1 MNKMNLPEEQLR
13 SWRLRQ
19 PSARLKDR
27 IFHTPASSHTLK
39 LDIVWTIRWLA
50 PAAACLMLAVGTFSY
65 RGHLSGALTEES
77 FAPTGSLEVVMQRL
91 SGDYQSPHNS
101 FATVTFGWTNRNG
114 STSSNSS
121 FLPGK
126 LN

>member
-1 MNKMNLPEEQLR
+1 MNLPEEQLR

-19 PSARLKDR
+19 PSAGLKYR
-27 IFHTPASSHTLK
+27 IFHEPRAETTVK

-50 PAAACLMLAVGTFSY
+50 PVAACLMLAVGTISY
-65 RGHLSGALTEES
+65 RGHISEVSAAES
-77 FAPTGSLEVVMQRL
+77 YASTGSLQTVMQHVAC
-91 SGDYQSPHNS
+91 DYRSPKNS
-101 FATVTFGWTNRNG
+101 FLSVTFGWTNRNG